1 MSMEHV
7 TILLVEDDSVD
18 ATAVKRSFRQL
29 RIANPLVEARNGIEA
44 LAHLRGEDGHAAI
57 PAPCLVLLDLNM
69 PRMDGLEFLV
79 HLRDDPVLH
88 STQVIVLTTSN
99 AEEDRIRA
107 YEQNIAGYVLKHDSA
122 QNFPDT
128 IGVLAAYWRLIKFP
142 PPDRPMM
149 LSQM

>member
-1 MSMEHV
+1 MTDERITH
-7 TILLVEDDSVD
+7 ILLVEDDEVD
-18 ATAVKRSFRQL
+18 VMNVCRAFERNK
-29 RIANPLVEARNGIEA
+29 IANPVHVAGNGIEG
-44 LAHLRGEDGHAAI
+44 LRMLRDGTV
-57 PAPCLVLLDLNM
+57 PEGRRLVLLDLNM